1 MHSMPLLIP
10 SREEELAGPNIECLE
25 PAAFW
30 TRAPADFVVD
40 LSGGQIEHSLSD
52 VQSSHRHGSYRNR
65 FSDVLVFGHHH
76 FHGILGSNGRID
88 CQEIGATQQRL
99 NTHLQYHPGR
109 NAPIPQVYRSKKGY
123 RVNFAKMQCEK
134 LDGVLYFGTPIEPD
148 NWGMWLL
155 QAIPNAIDFLSHGQA
170 ERFLAYIGR
179 DWQRRLLIAV
189 GIPEE
194 KLVNQELG
202 YTYHCDDL
210 FLRQFSQID
219 LVPTPLERDALARV
233 ANDLIGAETLKLN
246 RRLFLSRRSVTR
258 ETSGNYRALQNE
270 DALVEAFSA
279 RGYDIVEPEFLSFPD
294 QIRLFAGADLIVGLG
309 GAALFN
315 VIFSPAATRI
325 VSIESSGAFAHN
337 HACLFAALGHRFGF
351 IFGRQDAED
360 ETPVQK
366 RWTVD
371 VDGVMRTLSQYE

>member
-1 MHSMPLLIP
+1 MHSMPLIIP
-10 SREEELAGPNIECLE
+10 SREEELAGLNIECLE
-25 PAAFW
+25 PEAFW

-40 LSGGQIEHSLSD
+40 LSGGQIEHSLSGA
-52 VQSSHRHGSYRNR
+52 QPGHRHGSYRNR

-88 CQEIGATQQRL
+88 CQEIGATQRRL
-99 NTHLQYHPGR
+99 DTHLHYHPGR

-123 RVNFAKMQCEK
+123 RVNFAKMECEE
-134 LDGVLYFGTPIEPD
+134 LDGVLYFGTPIEPL

-155 QAIPNAIDFLSHGQA
+155 QAVPNAIDFLSHGQA
-170 ERFLAYIGR
+170 ERFFAYVGR
-179 DWQRRLLIAV
+179 DWQRRLLTTL

-202 YTYHCDDL
+202 YTYHCEDL
-210 FLRQFSQID
+210 ILRQFSQID
-219 LVPTPLERDALARV
+219 LVPTPTEMDVFARV
-233 ANDLIGAETLKLN
+233 ARDIAGVEKVTAS

-258 ETSGNYRALQNE
+258 ESEGKYRALLNE
-270 DALVEAFSA
+270 EALVEAFAA
-279 RGYDIVEPEFLSFPD
+279 RGYEVVEPELLSFAD
-294 QIRLFAGADLIVGLG
+294 QIRLFAEADLVIGLG

-315 VIFSPAATRI
+315 VIFSPATTRI
-325 VSIESSGAFAHN
+325 VSIESGVGFAHN

-351 IFGRQDAED
+351 IFGRQDPED

-366 RWTVD
+366 RWTID
-371 VDGVMRTLSQYE
+371 VEGVMRALSQYE